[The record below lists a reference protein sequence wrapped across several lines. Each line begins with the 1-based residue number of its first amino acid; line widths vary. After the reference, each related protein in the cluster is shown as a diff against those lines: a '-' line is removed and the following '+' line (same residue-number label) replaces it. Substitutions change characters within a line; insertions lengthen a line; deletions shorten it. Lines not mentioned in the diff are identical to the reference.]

1 MRRPSVADMGD
12 RVNQPSTPLRDI
24 GEGGPPVIVDVEES
38 YSAVEGIKD
47 KKSFELILI
56 FFCFCN
62 ILSLCFLIAISYD
75 DGTNKTKQIYLAFET
90 FIVAIMLI

>member
-38 YSAVEGIKD
+38 YSAVEGIGTLFQIF
-47 KKSFELILI
+47 SIFLLSQCLI
-56 FFCFCN
+56 
-62 ILSLCFLIAISYD
+62 Y
-75 DGTNKTKQIYLAFET
+75 AF
-90 FIVAIMLI
+90 

>member
-38 YSAVEGIKD
+38 YSAVEGI
-47 KKSFELILI
+47 EILFMNLLHHSAIAI
-56 FFCFCN
+56 FY
-62 ILSLCFLIAISYD
+62 LCFLIAISYD
-75 DGTNKTKQIYLAFET
+75 DGTNIQK
-90 FIVAIMLI
+90 